1 MMKFFRNPEIKKECL
16 SFMVIYL
23 AATILTGILSGSKG
37 AVTVGA
43 AGIAAL
49 ILHLYYTAKRYRQI
63 AVMSERLD
71 NALHDDHMTLL
82 QDCQEGELAIL
93 YDQLNKL
100 ILRLREQA
108 GDLQKDK
115 IFLADA
121 LADISHQLKT
131 PLTSLRLLA
140 NFLNE
145 DDLELHRRKEL
156 VREMIELLGRIEWLI
171 YALLKMSRLD
181 AGTSGIKKE
190 TVSVQEMLNSAYQLI
205 AIPMDLHD
213 IGWDCHIE
221 PGSGYQGDL
230 SWSTEAVSNIL
241 KNCMEHSDAGSTIHV
256 TASENMIY
264 TEIVISD
271 EGEGIA
277 KEDMPHLFERFYKG
291 KQNPA
296 DSVGIGLS
304 LAQKIIQEQNG
315 TVQVKNGREKGAV
328 FTIRFYKTIV

>member
-1 MMKFFRNPEIKKECL
+1 MKLFRNPEIKREIL
-16 SFMVIYL
+16 YYIIVYL
-23 AATILTGILSGSKG
+23 AGAALAFRQLGGKG
-37 AVTVGA
+37 AGIVLPAGA
-43 AGIAAL
+43 AAL
-49 ILHLYYTAKRYRQI
+49 VLHLCFTAKRYRRI
-63 AVMSERLD
+63 AQMSEKMD
-71 NALHDDHMTLL
+71 SILHDDGETLL
-82 QDCQEGELAIL
+82 QDCQEGELAVL
-93 YDQLNKL
+93 HTQLSKL
-100 ILRLREQA
+100 VLRMREQA
-108 GDLQKDK
+108 GNLQQDK